1 MQAPS
6 LQLHNVGLRHKAAGI
21 GSSHPR
27 PLAVENK
34 RKNVSNDALHILMY
48 ILSVYINLSDIHL
61 LYKQAYPSLKISASL
76 RNAELMRI
84 GKGYF

>member
-1 MQAPS
+1 
-6 LQLHNVGLRHKAAGI
+6 
-21 GSSHPR
+21 
-27 PLAVENK
+27 
-34 RKNVSNDALHILMY
+34 MY
-48 ILSVYINLSDIHL
+48 ILSVYINLSDIYL